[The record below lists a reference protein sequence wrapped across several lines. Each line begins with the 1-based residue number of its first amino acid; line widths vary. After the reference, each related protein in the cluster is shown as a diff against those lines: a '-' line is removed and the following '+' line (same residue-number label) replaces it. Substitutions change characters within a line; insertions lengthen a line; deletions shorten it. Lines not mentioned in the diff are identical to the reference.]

1 MKDKPSKEQ
10 FEAYVDVQRSG
21 VINMYDVK
29 TVCSLAGHGLTKEH
43 CLYIHQNYEAL
54 EKEYDVRM

>member
-1 MKDKPSKEQ
+1 MEVKPSKEQ

-21 VINMYDVK
+21 VTNMYYVN
-29 TVCSLAGHGLTKEH
+29 TVCALAGHGLTKEH
-43 CLYIHQNYEAL
+43 CLYISQNYEAL

>member
-1 MKDKPSKEQ
+1 MKNKPSKEQ

-21 VINMYDVK
+21 VTNMFDVK
-29 TVCSLAGHGLTKEH
+29 TVCALAGHGLTKEH
-43 CLYIHQNYEAL
+43 CLYIFQNYEAL